1 MGKLKVTK
9 VGRRYIMGLSAR
21 NRLKGTITEIK
32 EGVVTAIVS
41 VDIGEGKIISSSITM
56 DSVKSLN
63 LKVGKEVLAV
73 IKASNVMIGTD

>member
-1 MGKLKVTK
+1 
-9 VGRRYIMGLSAR
+9 MGLSAR